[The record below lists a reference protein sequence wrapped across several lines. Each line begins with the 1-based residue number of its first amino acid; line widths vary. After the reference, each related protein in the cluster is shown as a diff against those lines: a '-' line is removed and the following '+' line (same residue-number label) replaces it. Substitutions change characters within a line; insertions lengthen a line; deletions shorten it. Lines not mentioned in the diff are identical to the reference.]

1 MIHPCPTKA
10 SCLGTDTPFANLS
23 AEQPDPDLFL
33 ASYFGWNFM
42 PPPLG
47 GSPAPVPSPFGPGP
61 GTPGWCYAATPA
73 QALACAATQNLTNN
87 SSVVYYNAQISC
99 PATCPDGT
107 QFVWTILPGTY
118 SAADQDTANSIAQ
131 SFACKLAFS
140 NKICLSALSQ
150 GIICVGSNATASFS
164 ATGGALP
171 LSFQIVS
178 GSLPP
183 GMSLV
188 QTGPSSAAI
197 SGTPTAAGSYTFM
210 VAAVDKTGN
219 FMNKQY
225 TVSVFGIT
233 DTPTAGTSGQ
243 PYTFQLT
250 TTGGV
255 APYTFTLQSGAFP
268 SGLSMSSSGL
278 ITGTPTTAG
287 TSTAAI
293 LITDSNGVLCVG
305 AVSITV
311 SSSGPDWS
319 TMVWDNVSAQ
329 STGGRSPFILASG
342 AVLIFNLDT
351 TSGGGGV
358 DFCTAHG
365 SMTYTGGAAN
375 CKIVMSAFSAVQVF
389 DFASEQTNPNN
400 QLNVLFGGVGNGDF
414 APLIYQNGVVVNFTS
429 FDAATATWFFP
440 IAAGVNSLIEFSQP
454 AFTVGFTNSVDG
466 GIGNSAIALTATLG
480 NV

>member
-1 MIHPCPTKA
+1 MIHPCPTKS

-319 TMVWDNVSAQ
+319 TMVWDQIVCVAPDPGFSSCNSSA
-329 STGGRSPFILASG
+329 AG
-342 AVLIFNLDT
+342 ANFAFDCL
-351 TSGGGGV
+351 
-358 DFCTAHG
+358 G
-365 SMTYTGGAAN
+365 SSRNTGGAAQGKLHGSLLYTGGGAA
-375 CKIVMSAFSAVQVF
+375 CKMTVNFSVLNLGSTNEVSSCHFTVQQDSVKVL
-389 DFASEQTNPNN
+389 DVDYTNDPLSNPSG
-400 QLNVLFGGVGNGDF
+400 LVLGSNVLTFNLIAGVASVIEVSGDPFAANVIAYAGGVIGAIVQGH
-414 APLIYQNGVVVNFTS
+414 I
-429 FDAATATWFFP
+429 
-440 IAAGVNSLIEFSQP
+440 
-454 AFTVGFTNSVDG
+454 AFTGVLSN
-466 GIGNSAIALTATLG
+466 
-480 NV
+480 